1 MLRYRKNLKPIARKL
16 RKDMTESEN
25 VLWDRL
31 RRKQLLGVQFCR
43 QRPIGNYIAD
53 FIAPKA
59 KLVIEV
65 DGSQHMSGPVL
76 IKDRERDEYLGK
88 QGILVLRFSDSE
100 ILKEID
106 AVLEVIFRRLSA
118 RITQKSPRSPL

>member
-1 MLRYRKNLKPIARKL
+1 
-16 RKDMTESEN
+16 MTESEN

-76 IKDRERDEYLGK
+76 IKDKDRERDEYLGK

>member
-1 MLRYRKNLKPIARKL
+1 
-16 RKDMTESEN
+16 MTEGEN

-31 RRKQLLGVQFCR
+31 RRKQLLGIQFCR
-43 QRPIGNYIAD
+43 QRPIGNYIVD
-53 FIAPKA
+53 FFAPNP

-100 ILKEID
+100 VLKEID
-106 AVLEVIFRRLSA
+106 AVMEVIFRRLSA

>member
-1 MLRYRKNLKPIARKL
+1 MLRYRKNLKPIAQKL

-65 DGSQHMSGPVL
+65 DGSQHMSDPVL

-100 ILKEID
+100 VLKEID
-106 AVLEVIFRRLSA
+106 AVMEVIFRRLSV
-118 RITQKSPRSPL
+118 RITQKSPHSPL